1 MPISEHLTDFA
12 GFTVLDFDPKTG
24 IQDTATTIYRIREE
38 LDDAPSPKASKGIL
52 GSLFG
57 KSQAAPSAPAS
68 PWEALLADPKCN
80 EIKGVVYGSW
90 FKEFDMEADPEN
102 VIVNLSMGAAALP
115 NIEALFIGDIT
126 YEECEIS
133 WLHQTDVTPLLR
145 AYPLLQ
151 HLGVRGSDGLKIGP
165 AKHGALKSLTIQCGG
180 LPKAV
185 ISQVLQSEF
194 PALEHLELWL
204 GDGNYGADAT
214 VADLEPLLSGKL
226 FPNLRYLGLRDS
238 EITDEIASA
247 IANAPILQRIETLD
261 LSMGTL
267 SDAGADTLLASPVV
281 KRLKKLD
288 LHHHFLSQDKIAK
301 LQQLGPQVD
310 VSEKQ
315 EADEYKGEIHRYVAV
330 GE

>member
-12 GFTVLDFDPKTG
+12 GFAVRDFDPKTG

-38 LDDAPSPKASKGIL
+38 IDDTPAPKPSKGIL

-57 KSQAAPSAPAS
+57 KSQAAPTAPAS
-68 PWEALLADPKCN
+68 PWEALLADPKCG
-80 EIKGVVYGSW
+80 ELKGIVYGSW
-90 FKEFDMEADPEN
+90 FKEFDTEVDPED

-115 NIEALFIGDIT
+115 NLEALFVGDIT

-133 WLHQTDVTPLLR
+133 WLHQTDVTPLFR
-145 AYPLLQ
+145 AYPRLQ
-151 HLGVRGSDGLKIGP
+151 HLAVRGSDGLKIGP
-165 AKHGALKSLTIQCGG
+165 AKHGALKSLIIQCGG

-204 GDGNYGADAT
+204 GEENYGADSS
-214 VADLEPLLSGKL
+214 VGDLEPLLSGKL
-226 FPNLRYLGLRDS
+226 FPNLRHLGLRDS

-267 SDAGADTLLASPVV
+267 SDAGADALLASPAV

-288 LHHHFLSQDKIAK
+288 LHHHFLSSEKITK
-301 LQQLGPQVD
+301 LQQLGLQID
-310 VSEKQ
+310 VSEKK
-315 EADEYKGEIHRYVAV
+315 EADDYNGEIYRYVAV